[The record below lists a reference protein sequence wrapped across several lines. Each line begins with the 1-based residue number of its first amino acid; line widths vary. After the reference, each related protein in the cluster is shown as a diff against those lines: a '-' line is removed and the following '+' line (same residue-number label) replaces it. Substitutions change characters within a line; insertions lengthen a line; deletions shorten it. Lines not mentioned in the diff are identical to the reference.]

1 MSIDIIIDI
10 LKDTVIDAIRLL
22 PFLFL
27 TYLFIEA
34 LENRAG
40 GSFKEKF
47 RSAGR
52 LGPIIGGLL
61 GIVPQCGFSAAASG
75 LYAEKFITAGALI
88 AVFLSTS
95 DEMLPI
101 LISESFPVESI
112 VKILVAKL
120 LIAIVSGLLIEW
132 IVRGRIV
139 KSERAA
145 GVAETDKKEAG
156 QHEHGIL
163 RGAIHHTLEVFTF
176 IFLFSLVLNFL
187 IEGIGEDAI
196 KGLFTGIPVLGEMI
210 AGLIGLI
217 PNCASSV
224 VITEM
229 YLNNLI
235 GAGPMMSG
243 LLVNA
248 GIGMVILFK
257 NNKEKKENFMI
268 LGAVYLLGVAWGSII
283 ELVNLV
289 F

>member
-1 MSIDIIIDI
+1 M
-10 LKDTVIDAIRLL
+10 
-22 PFLFL
+22 
-27 TYLFIEA
+27 
-34 LENRAG
+34 
-40 GSFKEKF
+40 
-47 RSAGR
+47 
-52 LGPIIGGLL
+52 
-61 GIVPQCGFSAAASG
+61 
-75 LYAEKFITAGALI
+75 
-88 AVFLSTS
+88 
-95 DEMLPI
+95 
-101 LISESFPVESI
+101 
-112 VKILVAKL
+112 
-120 LIAIVSGLLIEW
+120 
-132 IVRGRIV
+132 
-139 KSERAA
+139 
-145 GVAETDKKEAG
+145 
-156 QHEHGIL
+156 
-163 RGAIHHTLEVFTF
+163 
-176 IFLFSLVLNFL
+176 LNFL